1 MSAGGTNLSEKHT
14 QALCKIRTGP
24 ARFIGGS
31 WSSRWG
37 WLLFEKQG
45 RVSLIPRPCMPSV
58 SLLCAPPLDG
68 AFQLHQF
75 ITVTESSYAYLIL
88 RVIHA
93 GEKQDIVYISLF
105 KDGKQKVSK
114 LLAQGCTT
122 NLSFLFQ
129 LHIRSLPLVLYN
141 YYKEWTELN
150 QPCIVHIMVFF
161 NDYQDNEIIPRFFYD
176 TVKLGHLLRGY

>member
-1 MSAGGTNLSEKHT
+1 MIEMEQKQINNKAYLCLLVAQICLRNIHKLSVRFEQGQSGSQVAPDPHGGAGYCLENKAE
-14 QALCKIRTGP
+14 
-24 ARFIGGS
+24 F
-31 WSSRWG
+31 
-37 WLLFEKQG
+37 
-45 RVSLIPRPCMPSV
+45 LIPRPCMPSV

-68 AFQLHQF
+68 AFQLCPHQF

-88 RVIHA
+88 RVTHA

-122 NLSFLFQ
+122 NLPFLFQ

-141 YYKEWTELN
+141 YYKE
-150 QPCIVHIMVFF
+150 
-161 NDYQDNEIIPRFFYD
+161 
-176 TVKLGHLLRGY
+176 